1 MKNWKP
7 CLKPNIFI
15 PKGIYAP
22 HSNWIQDSNQNKL
35 VSMQIYLQVQAIP
48 PLHEKACIVSSILL
62 FSNLSNITQKPKFR
76 KKQMLFS
83 PAMHKGTQYIDL

>member
-22 HSNWIQDSNQNKL
+22 NSNRIQDSNRNKL

-48 PLHEKACIVSSILL
+48 PLHEKMYC
-62 FSNLSNITQKPKFR
+62 F
-76 KKQMLFS
+76 
-83 PAMHKGTQYIDL
+83 IDIAIFQP